1 MHYRSMVRIN
11 TIFRRNLLSNPYNF
25 CFILVSEST
34 NPLKRQHDEIEDY
47 DIWAKRVLEK
57 ARAELLKDVQTIKS
71 S

>member
-1 MHYRSMVRIN
+1 MHYRSIVRIN
-11 TIFRRNLLSNPYNF
+11 TIFIRILLINSYNKF
-25 CFILVSEST
+25 VLVTEST

-57 ARAELLKDVQTIKS
+57 ARAELLKDSQTIKS